1 MVKPAKMVK
10 NNKNKVTVP
19 TLKPKLVM
27 GIESSC
33 DETAVAIV
41 SDNKQILSNIILTQ
55 LEEHKPYGGVVP
67 EIAAR
72 SHIDH
77 LNKLIRQSLK
87 EADITLKDLS
97 AIAVTSGPGLIG
109 GVMVGLMT
117 AKSIAFASKVP
128 LISVNHLEGHALSIR
143 LTEDIQFPY
152 LLLLVSGGHCQVL
165 VVKAAGEYER
175 LGTTIDDAAGEA
187 FDKTAKILGLDYPGG
202 PSVEKAALKGDSKR
216 FKFPRPLKGQKGS
229 NFSFSGLKTAV
240 LRARE
245 NLCDEQNGKLKKQD
259 IYDLAASFQE
269 AIADTILDR
278 LKNAIEYY
286 TQNYDVKDRILVV
299 AGGVAAN
306 SYIKDKLTGLCK
318 HYSMMLKAPPMKLCT
333 DNGAMI
339 AWVGV
344 EKMEKKEFSEL
355 NIGAVARWP
364 LDPDAPPA
372 IGAGIKA

>member
-1 MVKPAKMVK
+1 
-10 NNKNKVTVP
+10 
-19 TLKPKLVM
+19 M

-41 SDNKQILSNIILTQ
+41 SGDKRILSNIVLTQ

-72 SHIDH
+72 SHINH
-77 LNKLIRQSLK
+77 LNQLIR
-87 EADITLKDLS
+87 EALDEASVEWRDIS

-117 AKSIAFASKVP
+117 AKSMAYARNLP

-143 LTEDIQFPY
+143 LTEEIEFPY
-152 LLLLVSGGHCQVL
+152 LLLLVSGGHCQILIVNG
-165 VVKAAGEYER
+165 VGDYER

-187 FDKTAKILGLDYPGG
+187 FDKTAKILGLGYPGG
-202 PSVEKAALKGDSKR
+202 PAVEKAALSGDSSR
-216 FKFPRPLKGQKGS
+216 FKFPRPLKGKPGS

-240 LRARE
+240 LRAKD
-245 NLCDEQNGKLKKQD
+245 NLVEEKEGVLSRQD
-259 IYDLAASFQE
+259 ICDLAASFQE
-269 AIADTILDR
+269 AAADAILDR
-278 LKNAIEYY
+278 VTNSIDYYLEKNPMR
-286 TQNYDVKDRILVV
+286 DHILVV

-306 SYIKDKLTGLCK
+306 SSIKEKLSRLCQRKGLK
-318 HYSMMLKAPPMKLCT
+318 LKAPPINLCT

-339 AWVGV
+339 AWVGA
-344 EKMEKKEFSEL
+344 EKFKRKEFAAL

-364 LDPDAPPA
+364 LDPDAKPA
-372 IGAGIKA
+372 SGAGTKV